1 MLFSKASFMLLS
13 IAASA
18 NGQVELG
25 TAAAYGVFGGT
36 TIINTGLTI
45 VNARIGLSPGSS
57 ITGFLPGINNGQDI
71 NNGAAT
77 KAKADIQ
84 SAYNALAGLPSS
96 SDLTGTDLG
105 GQTLLP
111 GVYTFTSS
119 GGLTGTLTLDGG
131 GASNALFVFQ
141 FGSTITTAPDSSVV
155 LVNGAQACNVY
166 WQVGSS
172 ANFGTGTDFLGN
184 VLARTSI
191 AVTTGTTLYRGGFYA
206 IDGAVALDTNAIDQ
220 WGACGAPP
228 AVLSPSSS
236 SIVASTSTQ
245 VITTPPVVTSTITST
260 VTNPASTTSITSAAP
275 ITITQTISASTI
287 KQTST
292 TTKWS
297 TKCWTKTAS
306 ATKCPTKATS
316 SSKKAST
323 TTSKKPSTKAAAET
337 QNDHYKRAA
346 RASTKTKIVTTTC
359 AGYTKAQRPQATH
372 TVKATRVV
380 TSVVWQTKQATTT
393 STFTHYPACTNGPKG
408 KRDYER
414 MFE

>member
-131 GASNALFVFQ
+131 GLECSVRLPVRIDHHDCARLFRRLGQRRSGLQRLLAS
-141 FGSTITTAPDSSVV
+141 
-155 LVNGAQACNVY
+155 
-166 WQVGSS
+166 
-172 ANFGTGTDFLGN
+172 
-184 VLARTSI
+184 R
-191 AVTTGTTLYRGGFYA
+191 
-206 IDGAVALDTNAIDQ
+206 
-220 WGACGAPP
+220 
-228 AVLSPSSS
+228 
-236 SIVASTSTQ
+236 
-245 VITTPPVVTSTITST
+245 
-260 VTNPASTTSITSAAP
+260 
-275 ITITQTISASTI
+275 
-287 KQTST
+287 
-292 TTKWS
+292 
-297 TKCWTKTAS
+297 
-306 ATKCPTKATS
+306 
-316 SSKKAST
+316 
-323 TTSKKPSTKAAAET
+323 
-337 QNDHYKRAA
+337 
-346 RASTKTKIVTTTC
+346 
-359 AGYTKAQRPQATH
+359 
-372 TVKATRVV
+372 
-380 TSVVWQTKQATTT
+380 
-393 STFTHYPACTNGPKG
+393 
-408 KRDYER
+408 
-414 MFE
+414 